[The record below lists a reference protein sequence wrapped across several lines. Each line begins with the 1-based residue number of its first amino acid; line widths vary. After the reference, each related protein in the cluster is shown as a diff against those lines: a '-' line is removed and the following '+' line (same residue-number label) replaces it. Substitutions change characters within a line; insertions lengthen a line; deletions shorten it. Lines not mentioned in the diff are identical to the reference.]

1 MLPPPPLITNC
12 RQYFFQ
18 IQANKFQEEKQ
29 ELQDKFQEEKQ
40 ELQDKFQ
47 EEKQEL
53 QDKFQEE
60 NQELQD
66 KIQVQLQMISS
77 IEGKHHELMKKTKET
92 DDILKQIKAAK
103 DYNSILKSLEFKV
116 LDPVCPEYN
125 TEQCGKKISLW
136 EMSKHLVSCEHLD
149 YNKHKRNMI
158 LNMWEYGINCFLPNF
173 EVSIKPEVLKLRR
186 SQQFFILQ
194 CRSVGTFFFFFIIQ
208 HISEHQY
215 IARLE
220 VSGET
225 KNITRSRTVRVCPSG
240 INLEDARNQM
250 YTLDISHQDLKKI
263 CVREDN
269 DDYYDHGVFGLC
281 ISEKYK
287 MFVKLKVTKI

>member
-1 MLPPPPLITNC
+1 MLPPPLITNC

-18 IQANKFQEEKQ
+18 IQANKFQV
-29 ELQDKFQEEKQ
+29 EKQ

-136 EMSKHLVSCEHLD
+136 EMSKHLVSCEHLHYD
-149 YNKHKRNMI
+149 KHMRNLV
-158 LNMWEYGINCFLPNF
+158 LNMEYEIDWFLPNF
-173 EVSIKPEVLKLRR
+173 EVSIDPVVLKLRR

-194 CRSVGTFFFFFIIQ
+194 GRSVGTFFFFFIIRNIN
-208 HISEHQY
+208 ISEHQY

-263 CVREDN
+263 CAREDN
-269 DDYYDHGVFGLC
+269 DDFCL
-281 ISEKYK
+281 
-287 MFVKLKVTKI
+287 FVKLKVTKI